1 MLITLFLH
9 FTGCTP
15 FSRSVQTRHN
25 ILYEMTADGKIL
37 QALHD
42 PNGTLTT
49 GLSQATELSDGR
61 LALGTYYGKSLGIL
75 NQKDSTPI
83 GVR

>member
-1 MLITLFLH
+1 
-9 FTGCTP
+9 
-15 FSRSVQTRHN
+15 
-25 ILYEMTADGKIL
+25 MTADGKIL